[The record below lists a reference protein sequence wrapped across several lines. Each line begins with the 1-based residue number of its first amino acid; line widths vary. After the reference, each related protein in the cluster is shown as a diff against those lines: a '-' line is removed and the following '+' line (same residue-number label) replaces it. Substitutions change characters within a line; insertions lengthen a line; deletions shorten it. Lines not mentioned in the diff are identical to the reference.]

1 MKYVETYCLNCG
13 RETIHVI
20 WTEDGYGASGVARI
34 FSTLISLGMSNLACT
49 TYSKCM
55 SCGDI
60 KEL

>member
-34 FSTLISLGMSNLACT
+34 FSSLLSLGMANLACT
-49 TYSKCM
+49 TYSKC
-55 SCGDI
+55 I
-60 KEL
+60 KLWKN